1 MKKKSYKTISW
12 LFDNSKFALWRIIV
26 LTVCAVAV
34 SYIGVRFALVSKE
47 LLDLAVGG
55 GSIWE
60 AVRSLAGLVVCQL
73 FLQIAYTLIHLH
85 TETELKNRLQR
96 KIFRTLLG
104 KKWQELSKF
113 HSGELMNRLNS
124 DTGIVTTNVMSLVP
138 NIFAFASRIVLGF
151 SALYVLDRSFALV
164 FVIIG
169 PFVMIVARLY
179 SKFVKPLHKEC
190 LQKQGKTHS
199 FMLEALQNVLVVKSF
214 GVYERIAKMTE
225 HFQKD
230 HLRSIM
236 KRGYISIFANILF
249 FISLTIGYYF
259 AVAWCA
265 YKISA
270 GVMTVGTFT
279 AIIQLVGQVQTP
291 FKELASVVPQA
302 YAMTASAERLIELE
316 DIPDEQKR
324 YQNPDYLHIYNKM
337 QSICVNDVSF
347 AYDNEEILNGASVKV
362 AKNSLTTI
370 SGISGIGK
378 STLMKLMLGILE
390 PSGGSV
396 TFECSGGEVYE
407 ADASL
412 RPLFAYVPQ
421 GNMVLSGTVR
431 ENISFMNDSV
441 TDSEIIAAAK
451 TACIYDVIAELPDG
465 FATVLGEGGSGLSEG
480 QLQRLAVARAICS
493 GAPILLLDEATSA
506 LDEAT
511 EHEMLTNIRNLKDR
525 TCIII
530 SHKECAVRLSD
541 SVIAIEN
548 GKIAQ
553 NPAL

>member
-1 MKKKSYKTISW
+1 MKKKSCNTIRW
-12 LFDNSKFALWRIIV
+12 LFDNSKFAMWRIIV
-26 LTVCAVAV
+26 LTICAVAV

-47 LLDLAVGG
+47 LLDIAVGG
-55 GSIWE
+55 GSIWA
-60 AVRSLAGLVVCQL
+60 AVRSLAVLVVGQL
-73 FLQIAYTLIHLH
+73 SLQIAYTLIHLH
-85 TETELKNRLQR
+85 TETQLKNRLQR

-104 KKWQELSKF
+104 KKWAELSKF

-151 SALYVLDRSFALV
+151 SALYVLDKSFALV

-214 GVYERIAKMTE
+214 GVYEHIAKMAE
-225 HFQKD
+225 RFQKD

-324 YQNPDYLHIYNKM
+324 YHNPDYLHIYNKM

-347 AYDNEEILNGASVKV
+347 AYDNEEILSGASVRV

-396 TFECSGGEVYE
+396 TFECADGEVYE

-441 TDSEIIAAAK
+441 ADDEIIAAAK

-530 SHKECAVRLSD
+530 SHKECAIRLSD
-541 SVIAIEN
+541 SVIAIKD
-548 GKIAQ
+548 GKITQ
-553 NPAL
+553 DGVL

>member
-1 MKKKSYKTISW
+1 MKKKSYKTLSW
-12 LFDNSKFALWRIIV
+12 LFDNSKFAMWRIIV
-26 LTVCAVAV
+26 LTVCAVLV
-34 SYIGVRFALVSKE
+34 SYISVRFALVSKE
-47 LLDLAVGG
+47 LLDIAVGG
-55 GSIWE
+55 GSIWA
-60 AVRSLAGLVVCQL
+60 AVRSLAVLVVCQL
-73 FLQIAYTLIHLH
+73 LLQIAYTLIHLH

-104 KKWQELSKF
+104 KKWAELSKY

-151 SALYVLDRSFALV
+151 SALYVLDKSFALV
-164 FVIIG
+164 FVVIG

-199 FMLEALQNVLVVKSF
+199 FMLESLQNVLVVKSF
-214 GVYERIAKMTE
+214 GVYERIAKMAE
-225 HFQKD
+225 SFQKD

-316 DIPDEQKR
+316 AIPDEQKR
-324 YQNPDYLHIYNKM
+324 YQNPDCLHIYNKM

-347 AYDNEEILNGASVKV
+347 AYDNEEILSGASVSI

-390 PSGGSV
+390 PIGGSV
-396 TFECSGGEVYE
+396 TFECEDGKSYE

-431 ENISFMNDSV
+431 DNISFMSDSV
-441 TDSEIIAAAK
+441 TDEQVTAAAK
-451 TACIYDVIAELPDG
+451 AACIYDVIAELPNG
-465 FATVLGEGGSGLSEG
+465 FATVLGEGGAGLSEG

-511 EHEMLTNIRNLKDR
+511 EHEMLTAIRNLKDR

-530 SHKECAVRLSD
+530 SHKDCAIRLSD
-541 SVIAIEN
+541 SVIAIKD
-548 GKIAQ
+548 GKITQ
-553 NPAL
+553 I

>member
-12 LFDNSKFALWRIIV
+12 LFNNSKFAMWRILV
-26 LTVCAVAV
+26 LAVFAVLV
-34 SYIGVRFALVSKE
+34 SYISVRFALVSKE
-47 LLDLAVGG
+47 LLDTAVGG
-55 GSIWE
+55 GSIWP
-60 AVRSLAGLVVCQL
+60 AVRSIAVLVVCQL
-73 FLQIAYTLIHLH
+73 SLQIAYTLIHLH
-85 TETELKNRLQR
+85 TETQLKNRLQC

-104 KKWQELSKF
+104 KKWLELSKL
-113 HSGELMNRLNS
+113 HSGELMNRLNG
-124 DTGIVTTNVMSLVP
+124 DTSIVTTNVMNLVP

-151 SALYVLDRSFALV
+151 SALYALDRSFALI

-190 LQKQGKTHS
+190 LHKQGKTHS
-199 FMLEALQNVLVVKSF
+199 FMLETLQNVLVVKSF
-214 GVYERIAKMTE
+214 GAYERIAKMAE
-225 HFQKD
+225 RFQKD

-249 FISLTIGYYF
+249 FVSLTIGYYF

-316 DIPDEQKR
+316 DIPDEQTR
-324 YQNPDYLHIYNKM
+324 YHNPDYLHIYNKM
-337 QSICVNDVSF
+337 QSICINDVSF
-347 AYDNEEILNGASVKV
+347 AYDNEQILSGASVKL

-390 PSGGSV
+390 PTCGSV
-396 TFECSGGEVYE
+396 TFECDDGEVYE

-431 ENISFMNDSV
+431 ENISFLNDSV
-441 TDSEIIAAAK
+441 AECDIIAAAK
-451 TACIYDVIAELPDG
+451 TACIYDVISELADG
-465 FATVLGEGGSGLSEG
+465 FDTVLGEGGSGLSEG

-506 LDEAT
+506 LDEVT
-511 EHEMLTNIRNLKDR
+511 EQQMLTNIRNLKDR

-530 SHKECAVRLSD
+530 SHKDCAVRLSD
-541 SVIAIEN
+541 SVIAIKD
-548 GKIAQ
+548 GKITQ
-553 NPAL
+553 M